1 MIETLLVGLLLYLGL
16 CAALALSCATEG
28 GGRRA
33 LRRVPAAAAAL
44 LALALVVVRLL
55 R

>member
-16 CAALALSCATEG
+16 CAVLAVSVATEG

-33 LRRVPAAAAAL
+33 LRRVPVAALAL
-44 LALALVVVRLL
+44 LAVALVVVRLL